1 MPELGLDFETRGIVD
16 LRRSGAHRYAVDADA
31 DVLCAAFAKDDAP
44 VESWVRG
51 TPCPEVIIRAV
62 ADGWT
67 IHAFNANFERLIW
80 HYLLTP
86 RYGWPEPHLDQWRC
100 SQLLDSIHIFILLWL
115 MLFA

>member
-80 HYLLTP
+80 HHILTP
-86 RYGWPEPHLDQWRC
+86 RLRLARTASRSMALHPGRRAGERVTR
-100 SQLLDSIHIFILLWL
+100 
-115 MLFA
+115 